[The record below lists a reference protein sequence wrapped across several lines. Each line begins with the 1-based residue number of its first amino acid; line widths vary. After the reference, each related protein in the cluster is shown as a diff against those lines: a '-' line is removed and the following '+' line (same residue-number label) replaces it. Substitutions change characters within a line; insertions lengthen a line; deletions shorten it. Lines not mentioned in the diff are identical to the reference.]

1 MKSRFVMFALI
12 VSSTS
17 FLAFAGPTIDSTAAM
32 PLGIATNTSTVVT
45 VLAKISDPSVIP
57 ESVNLLR
64 INGPGEQPTILGV
77 LHDDGQ
83 AGDLVAGDQVY
94 TLQVTFDEG
103 SPGQIQLQVSAAFL
117 GQLLRV
123 KSPVMTISVTV
134 PVDLPPDPGP
144 GGMTTLAG
152 VDSDGDGVRDDV
164 QRYIALTYPDSAK
177 TRAAL
182 TQITRAMQPLLLDAS
197 NQQAAI
203 SDVVALGHGIECS
216 IFTDGPTRA
225 AQEYHALRAQV
236 LNTLPRVQAYLTAD
250 SQFSSHVYK
259 LAPNAQKAALC
270 TVDPST
276 LPN

>member
-164 QRYIALTYPDSAK
+164 QRYIALTYPNSAQ

-182 TQITRAMQPLLLDAS
+182 TQITKAVQSLILNSMGTPDFT
-197 NQQAAI
+197 
-203 SDVVALGHGIECS
+203 DLGHALECS
-216 IFTDGPTRA
+216 VAINGTQPTFQMYA
-225 AQEYHALRAQV
+225 ALRAQI
-236 LNTLPRVQAYLTAD
+236 LNTLPRLQAFFAADAKLSAQPAYTLTLGPQEG
-250 SQFSSHVYK
+250 S
-259 LAPNAQKAALC
+259 LC
-270 TVDPST
+270 TLNPAT